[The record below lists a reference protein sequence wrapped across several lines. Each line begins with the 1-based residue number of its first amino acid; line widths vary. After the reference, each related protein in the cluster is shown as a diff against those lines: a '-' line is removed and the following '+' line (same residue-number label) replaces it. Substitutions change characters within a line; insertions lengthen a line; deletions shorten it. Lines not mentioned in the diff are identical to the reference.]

1 MQHRGF
7 TGFTP
12 AWPRHILTVL
22 STADNRV
29 AGLWLR
35 PVQGGAIV
43 GQHQVEFEQ
52 LYPQPGWCEH
62 GTAHLG
68 NQQLP
73 HCACSEPGPAAA
85 AGPGPW
91 RRCLGPGV
99 AGRAPAA
106 LRDQPTDTDVPSLV
120 ACQIQ

>member
-7 TGFTP
+7 TP
-12 AWPRHILTVL
+12 ALTGQPATALTSPAL

-29 AGLWLR
+29 AGLWLL

-68 NQQLP
+68 
-73 HCACSEPGPAAA
+73 CACCACCEPGPAAA